1 LEEVV
6 FRKLL
11 EFLEED
17 APYGDITSELV
28 VPEGTVIRAVIVAK
42 SRGVLAGAKFVKI
55 FLERLGVR
63 VLKSLSDGAEV
74 EPGSIVMELEGDART
89 ILLVERTVL
98 NLLMHLSGVA
108 TATRRL
114 VEMVHRVNP
123 RARVAATR
131 KTLPGLRLLEKYA
144 VEVGGGDPHRFSL
157 SDMILIKDNHIAIAG
172 SVEEAVRRALSL
184 KSFSKLVE
192 VEARSVDEAVR
203 AAELGTDIVMLDN
216 MSPEDVRRAV
226 EELKRRGLR
235 DRVIVEVSG
244 GITEDNIAEY
254 ASADV
259 DVISTSIITMAAKPL
274 DMSLEIVEVL
284 KP

>member
-17 APYGDITSELV
+17 APYGDVTSELV
-28 VPEGTVIRAVIVAK
+28 VPESTVVRAVIVAK
-42 SRGVLAGAKFVKI
+42 SRGVLAGAKFVKM
-55 FLERLGVR
+55 FLERLGIR
-63 VLKSLSDGAEV
+63 VLRALSDGAEV
-74 EPGSIVMELEGDART
+74 EPGSTVMELEGDART
-89 ILLVERTVL
+89 ILLVERTIL

-108 TATRRL
+108 TTTRRL
-114 VEMVHRVNP
+114 VEKVRRVNP
-123 RARVAATR
+123 RVRVAATR

-184 KSFSKLVE
+184 RSFSKLVE
-192 VEARSVDEAVR
+192 VEARSVNEAVR
-203 AAELGTDIVMLDN
+203 AAELGADIVMLDN
-216 MSPEDVRRAV
+216 MSPEEVRRAV
-226 EELKRRGLR
+226 EDLKKRGLR
-235 DRVIVEVSG
+235 DRVVVEVSG

>member
-28 VPEGTVIRAVIVAK
+28 VPEGTVVRAVIVAK
-42 SRGVLAGAKFVKI
+42 SRGVLAGAKFVKM
-55 FLERLGVR
+55 FLERLGVK
-63 VLKSLSDGAEV
+63 VLRALSDGAEV

-89 ILLVERTVL
+89 ILTVERTVL

-114 VEMVHRVNP
+114 VEKVRRVNP
-123 RARVAATR
+123 RVRVAATR

-157 SDMILIKDNHIAIAG
+157 SDMLLIKDNHIVIAG
-172 SVEEAVRRALSL
+172 SIEEAVRRALSL

-192 VEARSVDEAVR
+192 VEVRSVEETVR
-203 AAELGTDIVMLDN
+203 AAELGADIVMLDN
-216 MSPEDVRRAV
+216 MSPEDVRRAI

-235 DRVIVEVSG
+235 DRVVVEVSG

-274 DMSLEIVEVL
+274 DMSLEVVEVL

>member
-1 LEEVV
+1 MEEVV

-17 APYGDITSELV
+17 VPYGDVTSELV
-28 VPEGTVIRAVIVAK
+28 VPEGTVVRAVIVAK
-42 SRGVLAGAKFVKI
+42 SRGVLAGAKFVKM

-63 VLKSLSDGAEV
+63 VLRALSDGVEV
-74 EPGSIVMELEGDART
+74 EPGSITMELEGDGRT
-89 ILLVERTVL
+89 ILLVERTIL

-114 VEMVHRVNP
+114 VERVRRVNP
-123 RARVAATR
+123 RVRVAATR

-172 SVEEAVRRALSL
+172 SVEEAVKRVLSL

-192 VEARSVDEAVR
+192 VEARSVEEAVR
-203 AAELGTDIVMLDN
+203 AAELGVDIVMLDN
-216 MSPEDVRRAV
+216 MSPEEVRRAV
-226 EELKRRGLR
+226 EELKRCGLR
-235 DRVIVEVSG
+235 DRVVVEVSG
-244 GITEDNIAEY
+244 GITEDNIVEY

-274 DMSLEIVEVL
+274 DMSLEVVEVL

>member
-17 APYGDITSELV
+17 APYGDVTSELV
-28 VPEGTVIRAVIVAK
+28 VPEGTVVRAVIVAK
-42 SRGVLAGAKFVKI
+42 SRGVLAGAKFVKML
-55 FLERLGVR
+55 LERLGVR
-63 VLKSLSDGAEV
+63 VLRTLSDGAEL

-108 TATRRL
+108 TTTRRL
-114 VEMVHRVNP
+114 VEKVRRVNP
-123 RARVAATR
+123 RVKVAATR

-144 VEVGGGDPHRFSL
+144 VEIGGGDPHRFSL
-157 SDMILIKDNHIAIAG
+157 SDMILIKDNHIAVAG
-172 SVEEAVRRALSL
+172 SVEEALRRALSL

-192 VEARSVDEAVR
+192 VEVRSVEEAVR
-203 AAELGTDIVMLDN
+203 AAELGADIVMLDN
-216 MSPEDVRRAV
+216 MSPEEVRRAV

-235 DRVIVEVSG
+235 DRVVVEVSG
-244 GITEDNIAEY
+244 GITEDTIVEY

-259 DVISTSIITMAAKPL
+259 DVISTSVITMAAKPL
-274 DMSLEIVEVL
+274 DMSLEVVEVL